1 MLTNFKCNHCGCI
14 IKSMFDHH
22 KELCP
27 ECNIGFL
34 SRCLRMIGER
44 KLGKGI
50 PKTKRAKEEIIN
62 KKLLY

>member
-14 IKSMFDHH
+14 IKSMVDHH

-34 SRCLRMIGER
+34 IKES
-44 KLGKGI
+44 
-50 PKTKRAKEEIIN
+50 KEEIIN